1 MTKDKTVRLYSF
13 DLEKIDDIKKFVDY
27 RNEDKKHDE
36 EGFEDFKIETI
47 KGTRDGSHIDFVN
60 GETTFEIRSRSTS
73 VVEPKHFIDADNPT
87 PRYELKKVRLETY
100 LVTSFFDISY
110 KEFGEGVKLLSVT
123 DTVTKTFLEE
133 EDE

>member
-1 MTKDKTVRLYSF
+1 MGCAQTPPRSSSF
-13 DLEKIDDIKKFVDY
+13 PFFSKAD
-27 RNEDKKHDE
+27 
-36 EGFEDFKIETI
+36 FEDFKIETI
-47 KGTRDGSHIDFVN
+47 NGTRNKSHIDFVN

-73 VVEPKHFIDADNPT
+73 VVEPKHFIDADKPT

-133 EDE
+133 EEE

>member
-1 MTKDKTVRLYSF
+1 MTKDKTVKLYYF
-13 DLEKIDDIKKFVDY
+13 DLEKIDDIKKFVGY
-27 RNEDKKHDE
+27 RNENKKDNE
-36 EGFEDFKIETI
+36 EDFEDFKIETI
-47 KGTRDGSHIDFVN
+47 NGTRNGSHIDFVD

-73 VVEPKHFIDADNPT
+73 VEEPRFSIDLDKFT

-133 EDE
+133 EEE